1 MNIGLTLGGVEPVSL
16 NSPVACVWPLAC
28 SLGEGP
34 LWWQNAVWFTD
45 IKQKQVHRFDPGSGQ
60 KQSWRAPSEVG
71 FLAPLKNGR
80 FIAGAKTGLYDFDP
94 ATGGF
99 TLIRTVEPNRPANRL
114 NDGAVDR
121 SGRLWFGSMDDD
133 EKEPRGMLYRFHR
146 GSLAPMDSGYVITN
160 GPAFSPDGGTLYHT
174 DTLERRIY
182 AFDLREDGSLANKRV
197 FVTIEPG
204 AGYPDGSVVDS
215 EGCLWTGLFGGWSA
229 RRYAPDGRLLE
240 RVAFPVANITKLAFG
255 GPGLATV
262 YATTA
267 RVGPDA
273 DALAGQPEAG
283 GLFCFEAKIP
293 GQPQFCATLASE

>member
-1 MNIGLTLGGVEPVSL
+1 VGLNPH
-16 NSPVACVWPLAC
+16 CVWPLAC
-28 SLGEGP
+28 TLGEGP
-34 LWWQNAVWFTD
+34 LWWQGAVWFTD
-45 IKQKQVHRFDPGSGQ
+45 IKQKQVHRFDPGSAKG
-60 KQSWRAPSEVG
+60 QSWRAPSEVG
-71 FLAPLKNGR
+71 FLAPVENGH

-94 ATGGF
+94 VDGRF
-99 TLIRTVEPNRPANRL
+99 TLIRTVEPNRPTNRL

-133 EKEPRGMLYRFHR
+133 ETVVSGMLYRFHQ

-160 GPAFSPDGGTLYHT
+160 GPAFSPDGATLYHT

-182 AFDLREDGSLANKRV
+182 AFDLRSDGSLANKRV
-197 FVTIEPG
+197 FVTIEQG

-240 RVAFPVANITKLAFG
+240 RVAFPAANITKLAFG
-255 GPGLATV
+255 GSGLTTV

-267 RVGPDA
+267 RKGLDA
-273 DALAGQPEAG
+273 AALAGQPEAG
-283 GLFCFEAKIP
+283 GLFCFEAKVP
-293 GQPQFCATLASE
+293 GLPQFCAALASD

>member
-1 MNIGLTLGGVEPVSL
+1 
-16 NSPVACVWPLAC
+16 
-28 SLGEGP
+28 
-34 LWWQNAVWFTD
+34 VWFTD
-45 IKQKQVHRFDPGSGQ
+45 IKQKQVHRFDPGSG
-60 KQSWRAPSEVG
+60 KGRNWRAPSEVG
-71 FLAPLKNGR
+71 FLAPVKSGH

-94 ATGGF
+94 ADGSF
-99 TLIRTVEPNRPANRL
+99 TLIRTVEPDRPTNRL

-133 EKEPRGMLYRFHR
+133 ETEASGMLYRFHR

-182 AFDLREDGSLANKRV
+182 AFDLRSDGSLANKRV

-240 RVAFPVANITKLAFG
+240 RVAFPTANITKLAFG
-255 GPGLATV
+255 GSDLTTV

-267 RVGPDA
+267 RKGLDA
-273 DALAGQPEAG
+273 AALADQPAAG
-283 GLFCFEAKIP
+283 GLFCFEAKVP
-293 GQPQFCATLASE
+293 GLPQVCAALASD